1 VQIMAGR
8 PAAGGGRWVEV
19 DPARLPRW
27 LKNFTER
34 HGAYAVDPQP
44 FGVRIR
50 AFDDTVA
57 ELHAPPGAPVCADVE
72 SLMATAAQPH
82 RLGLLLVRRG
92 GVAVGV
98 ADGPVLVSSKV
109 DSSYVQSRTAAGGWS
124 QQRFARRR
132 ENQAKAAWQGAA
144 DLVVRL
150 LLPELGRLAAVV
162 AGGDRR
168 AVEAVLADPRLA
180 PVEVRLSTRF
190 LEVPDPRLA
199 VLEAAVGQARAV
211 RIRIVD
217 PPSAG

>member
-1 VQIMAGR
+1 VQIMVGR

-27 LKNFTER
+27 LSGFAER
-34 HGAYAVDPQP
+34 HGAYAVDPQQ
-44 FGVRIR
+44 FGLRVR

-57 ELHAPPGAPVCADVE
+57 ELHTPPGVPVCADVE
-72 SLMATAAQPH
+72 SFLAAVAQPR

-98 ADGPVLVSSKV
+98 ADGPVLVTSKV
-109 DSSYVQSRTAAGGWS
+109 DTSYVQSRTAAGGWS

-132 ENQAKAAWQGAA
+132 ENQAKVVWQTAA
-144 DLVVRL
+144 DLVARL
-150 LLPELGRLAAVV
+150 LLPEMGGLAAVV

-168 AVEAVLADPRLA
+168 AVQAVLEDPRLG
-180 PVEVRLSTRF
+180 PVEVRLSDRF
-190 LEVPDPRLA
+190 LDVAEPRLA

-211 RIRIVD
+211 RLRILE
-217 PPSAG
+217 PSAG